1 MEKFQE
7 LIKNFDRIRNYM
19 RQFFVYGFKSRG
31 DYGEKSARTYDNER
45 RRIESWLS
53 GYIQSGYSQKE
64 KHVYISVDS
73 KTIPQN
79 PLYAA
84 WKSKSFTDNDILLHF
99 FLLDILW
106 GQGEG
111 MAAKELCDKIAQTY
125 GTIFDLQ
132 TLRLKLKEYKELELF
147 EERQRGRSLCYRLL
161 PGTGA
166 LPGDAWQRMLSAI
179 SFFQEAAPFG
189 FIGSTILDGA
199 DRENRWF
206 QFKHHFIVHTLEDGI
221 LIQILT
227 AMNEHRGIWFEN
239 KSSRS
244 GLTSRICGIPL
255 SIQVSTQTGRRYVC
269 LYLEDRRRFSNF
281 RLDAI
286 TKVFLK
292 EPYADYEDKRQ
303 KLMANRPKCWGV
315 SFGGSSRIEEL
326 CLTLRIRQETEGYI
340 LNRLAREG
348 RGGKIFAVRP
358 GQYLYKGTFFD
369 TNEMLS
375 WVKTFTGRVLDIQ
388 GTNPF
393 AIAKVTWDWDK
404 LYEMYCLPRD
414 GQETAMSEATES
426 NAARNAA
433 KRILPAPLTPKPK
446 APEPKNSPLNRP
458 ELFDKIYGVYY
469 QAVRRILA
477 EAFKAPIDRNRI
489 DELSVKYG
497 YSESGLVIVQ
507 KLTSGEWPLLTDK
520 APRSLPPNTPGHFRP
535 NLISQEALMPGSL
548 PLTKLQKS
556 WLKALLA
563 DERIALFLTDGQID
577 AIKSWLSPAKP
588 LYRQED
594 FHYFDQYLDGDDF
607 SSPAYRE
614 NFHTILKA
622 LETKKALILAYEN
635 RFGETAVLEA
645 APYQL
650 QYSAKDNK
658 FRLCC
663 LKYSGHTFRHNT
675 ILNVGRIHGCHL
687 SRKDAPINLHTYA
700 FRPICRCES
709 PVVME
714 ISGERNSL
722 ERCMLHF
729 ANYEKHT
736 SFQEETNTWIC
747 SIYYD
752 LADEPELLIG
762 ILSFGPVIRILGP
775 ESFLRQIRERV
786 GRQHRLLCQRQ
797 NPQPSQSQSG

>member
-1 MEKFQE
+1 
-7 LIKNFDRIRNYM
+7 
-19 RQFFVYGFKSRG
+19 
-31 DYGEKSARTYDNER
+31 
-45 RRIESWLS
+45 
-53 GYIQSGYSQKE
+53 
-64 KHVYISVDS
+64 
-73 KTIPQN
+73 
-79 PLYAA
+79 
-84 WKSKSFTDNDILLHF
+84 
-99 FLLDILW
+99 
-106 GQGEG
+106 
-111 MAAKELCDKIAQTY
+111 
-125 GTIFDLQ
+125 
-132 TLRLKLKEYKELELF
+132 
-147 EERQRGRSLCYRLL
+147 
-161 PGTGA
+161 
-166 LPGDAWQRMLSAI
+166 
-179 SFFQEAAPFG
+179 
-189 FIGSTILDGA
+189 
-199 DRENRWF
+199 
-206 QFKHHFIVHTLEDGI
+206 
-221 LIQILT
+221 
-227 AMNEHRGIWFEN
+227 
-239 KSSRS
+239 
-244 GLTSRICGIPL
+244 
-255 SIQVSTQTGRRYVC
+255 
-269 LYLEDRRRFSNF
+269 
-281 RLDAI
+281 
-286 TKVFLK
+286 
-292 EPYADYEDKRQ
+292 
-303 KLMANRPKCWGV
+303 
-315 SFGGSSRIEEL
+315 
-326 CLTLRIRQETEGYI
+326 
-340 LNRLAREG
+340 
-348 RGGKIFAVRP
+348 
-358 GQYLYKGTFFD
+358 
-369 TNEMLS
+369 
-375 WVKTFTGRVLDIQ
+375 
-388 GTNPF
+388 
-393 AIAKVTWDWDK
+393 
-404 LYEMYCLPRD
+404 
-414 GQETAMSEATES
+414 
-426 NAARNAA
+426 
-433 KRILPAPLTPKPK
+433 
-446 APEPKNSPLNRP
+446 
-458 ELFDKIYGVYY
+458 
-469 QAVRRILA
+469 
-477 EAFKAPIDRNRI
+477 
-489 DELSVKYG
+489 
-497 YSESGLVIVQ
+497 
-507 KLTSGEWPLLTDK
+507 
-520 APRSLPPNTPGHFRP
+520 
-535 NLISQEALMPGSL
+535 MPGSL

-687 SRKDAPINLHTYA
+687 SRRDAPINLHTYA